1 MSSCLVLSDRNVHE
15 ILINLSRDE
24 IYTFLNHVGDSL
36 KAFSTAG
43 ERSHQPGP
51 AVIQRDGR
59 KNLFRLFT
67 SPSGVGVKIIV
78 DTWQDTASEQDSSKD
93 EKEVK
98 EKPPMGL
105 HGVLTLCN
113 QYGLPIGFMNAEE
126 VTGYRTSLSAMLLYA
141 KRKVT
146 TNIVVFG
153 AGTQA
158 LWHIRLALALKG
170 DFIQQITV
178 VNRSAERT
186 TTLFEQIKKENEE
199 RWKAEVDLTS
209 ILTGDEEKLKAALG
223 AADAVFCTT
232 PSKKILFPANYLI
245 GKKSGCYV
253 SAIGSWTR
261 GMIELDPEILKVAGQ
276 GDGEGSIVVVDDREE
291 CVTSVEEVIQ
301 SGLEEDRITEV
312 GEVLDLLSG
321 AASQSQEKTRNCL
334 ETGFVVYKS
343 VGVSLTDLSAGQAL
357 LDLAKKQNRGLSLS
371 EF

>member
-1 MSSCLVLSDRNVHE
+1 MSSCLVLSDRQVHE

-24 IYTFLNHVGDSL
+24 IFTFLNHVGDSL
-36 KAFSTAG
+36 KAFSAAG
-43 ERSHQPGP
+43 ERLHQPEP
-51 AVIQRDGR
+51 AVIERDGR

-78 DTWQDTASEQDSSKD
+78 DTWQDATPKQESSKGGEGD
-93 EKEVK
+93 K

-105 HGVLTLCN
+105 HGVLTLCD
-113 QYGLPIGFMNAEE
+113 QYGLPTGFMNAEE

-141 KRKVT
+141 KRRIT
-146 TNIVVFG
+146 ANIVVFG

-170 DFIQQITV
+170 DNIKRIIV

-186 TTLFEQIKKENEE
+186 ATLFDQIKKENEE
-199 RWKAEVDLTS
+199 RWKVPVNFESVLA
-209 ILTGDEEKLKAALG
+209 GDEEKLKAVLG
-223 AADAVFCTT
+223 DVDAVFCTT
-232 PSKKILFPANYLI
+232 PSKKILFPASYLI

-261 GMIELDPEILKVAGQ
+261 GMIELDPEVLKFAAQ
-276 GDGEGSIVVVDDREE
+276 GDGEKSAVVVDDRDE
-291 CVTSVEEVIQ
+291 CTKSVEEVIQ
-301 SGLEEDRITEV
+301 SGLGEGKIAEV
-312 GEVLDLLSG
+312 GELLDLLSG
-321 AASQSQEKTRNCL
+321 PASQSREKAQRCL